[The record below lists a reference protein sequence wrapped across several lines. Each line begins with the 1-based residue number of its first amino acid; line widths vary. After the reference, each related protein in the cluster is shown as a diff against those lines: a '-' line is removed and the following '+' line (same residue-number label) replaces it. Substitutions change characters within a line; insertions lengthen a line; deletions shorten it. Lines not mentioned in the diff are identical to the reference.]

1 MKQLASAEVTN
12 QKAVEIDP
20 RFWIM
25 DQWTFLM
32 MQAFEAKSFL
42 ELAENTHRIGPK
54 SSMEELLTQLALFK
68 AFLLSYGKCFAAAG
82 KGRSKLEEKHVFV
95 DKSELLPIHHRIMA
109 LRNTFA
115 AHNDMSG
122 LDEAV
127 LDIEETEEEFILS
140 HRYAFAIPLN
150 EYEEYK
156 KCIAVLEEYLIDR
169 TNKAMSSLQKQLGKA
184 IKMKQGNKDRRFD

>member
-12 QKAVEIDP
+12 KKAIDIDQ
-20 RFWIM
+20 RFGIM
-25 DQWTFLM
+25 DKWTFLM
-32 MQAFEAKSFL
+32 MQAFEARSFL
-42 ELAENTHRIGPK
+42 ELAENTHRISPK
-54 SSMEELLTQLALFK
+54 SSMKELLTQLALFK
-68 AFLLSYGKCFAAAG
+68 AFLLSYGKCFSSAG

-95 DKSELLPIHHRIMA
+95 DRGDLLPIHHRIMA

-156 KCIAVLEEYLIDR
+156 KCTAVLEEYLFDK
-169 TNKAMSSLQKQLGKA
+169 TNKAVDSLQKQLGKA
-184 IKMKQGNKDRRFD
+184 IKMKQG

>member
-1 MKQLASAEVTN
+1 
-12 QKAVEIDP
+12 
-20 RFWIM
+20 M

-68 AFLLSYGKCFAAAG
+68 AFLLSYGKCFASAG
-82 KGRSKLEEKHVFV
+82 KGRRKLEAKHVFG
-95 DKSELLPIHHRIMA
+95 DRDDLLPIHRRIME

-115 AHNDMSG
+115 AHNDTSG

-127 LDIEETEEEFILS
+127 IDIEETKEELILS

-150 EYEEYK
+150 EYEKYK
-156 KCIAVLEEYLIDR
+156 KCTAVLEEYLIDK
-169 TNKAMSSLQKQLGKA
+169 TNKTMDSLQKQLGKT
-184 IKMKQGNKDRRFD
+184 IKMKQG